1 MKNLSKIPS
10 AEKDLPLGRVFEWV
24 GRHWLVPAVYVC
36 ESALT
41 VDFCMRADAETL
53 RTFMLKW
60 RLSPETDD
68 CTAFSP
74 EELLLL
80 EAENPLSL
88 DFTPALC
95 VNGQVLNAAERVS
108 ACFNPCLPGG
118 QTELADVMRR
128 YGLNDAFG
136 WVVTRVQFPWSGQRP
151 AAVHSIELSLKRMRA
166 PLPGPRF
173 TVRAPGDILHLTHPF
188 TGTQHTLT
196 AQSLET
202 RTLPE
207 TASKR
212 GLPACF
218 TLLRYTLSPEPAE
231 PVQISDAHEGNGSP
245 SAFLVRCADNLHTAC
260 SALRFRPADVE
271 WRITFHSSADDA
283 LSLSLL

>member
-10 AEKDLPLGRVFEWV
+10 TESELPLGRAFEWV
-24 GRHWLVPAVYVC
+24 GRPWLVPAAYVC
-36 ESALT
+36 ERTLT
-41 VDFCMRADAETL
+41 VDFCMRAEAEAL
-53 RTFMLKW
+53 RAFMQKW
-60 RLSPETDD
+60 KLSPENDD

-74 EELLLL
+74 EEQLLL

-95 VNGQVLNAAERVS
+95 VNGQPLNASERVS
-108 ACFNPCLPGG
+108 ACFNPCLPGCR
-118 QTELADVMRR
+118 TELADVMRR
-128 YGLNDAFG
+128 YGLNSAFG
-136 WVVTRVQFPWSGQRP
+136 WVITRVQFPWNGQRP
-151 AAVHSIELSLKRMRA
+151 AALHSIELSLKRTPA

-173 TVRAPGDILHLTHPF
+173 TVRAPGDTLRFTHPF

-207 TASKR
+207 AVPGR

-218 TLLRYTLSPEPAE
+218 TLLRYTLSPEPAA
-231 PVQISDAHEGNGSP
+231 PVQISDAHEGDGS
-245 SAFLVRCADNLHTAC
+245 ACLVRSADSSRTAC
-260 SALRFRPADVE
+260 SALRLCPADNGIE
-271 WRITFHSSADDA
+271 WRIVFHSFADDA